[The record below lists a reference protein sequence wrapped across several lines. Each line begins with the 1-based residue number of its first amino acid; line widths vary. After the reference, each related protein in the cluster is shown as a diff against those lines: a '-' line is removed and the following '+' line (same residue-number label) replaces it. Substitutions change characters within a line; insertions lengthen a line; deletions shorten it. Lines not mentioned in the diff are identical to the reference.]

1 MHQLK
6 TLYQHILDNGN
17 VRGDRTGTGT
27 IGVFGYMNRYNLQ
40 EGFPLATTKK
50 VFVRGIIE
58 ELRWFLRGS
67 TSNLEL
73 AELDVKIWNEWA
85 LAEDV
90 YEARPV
96 TIEDVISMLC
106 ERNSCTR
113 EQAQSELRLH
123 LAKIDPLEPFGTL
136 AEAQAEYFG
145 FPKTIQVLKGK
156 AGDLGPIYGKQW
168 RSWPTADGRTIDQ
181 ISEIIEALKKNPFSR
196 RHLVVAWNPADLPDE
211 SVSPQQ
217 NVLNGKMALAPCHCL
232 FQFYSR
238 PIDPATRADIAST
251 TIPGYSEM
259 TRDEA
264 ITALESVPKFYLDCL
279 LYQRSCDA
287 ALGLPFN
294 IASYALLTMMMAQQV
309 DMLPGEFI
317 HGFGDLH
324 IYRNHVEGIKEQLKR
339 TPCKLPTMQI
349 KRKPDS
355 IFDYNTEDFEL
366 LDYDC
371 HPAIKF
377 EISV

>member
-6 TLYQHILDNGN
+6 VLYQHILDHGN

-27 IGVFGYMNRYNLQ
+27 IGVFGYMNRYDLQ
-40 EGFPLATTKK
+40 EGFPLCTTKK
-50 VFVRGIIE
+50 TFVRGIFE
-58 ELRWFLRGS
+58 ELLWFLRGS

-73 AELDVKIWNEWA
+73 TEVGVKIWNEWA
-85 LAEDV
+85 LETDV
-90 YEARPV
+90 YEDRPV
-96 TIEDVISMLC
+96 TIEDVVSMLC
-106 ERNSCTR
+106 AREGCTR
-113 EQAQSELRLH
+113 EQAQSQLRLH
-123 LAKIDPLEPFGTL
+123 LAKIESLEPFGTL

-145 FPKTIQVLKGK
+145 FPKTVQVLKGS

-168 RSWPTADGRTIDQ
+168 RSWPTPDGRTIDQ
-181 ISEIIEALKKNPFSR
+181 ISEIVEGLRKNPYSR

-232 FQFYSR
+232 FQFYAR
-238 PIDPATRADIAST
+238 PIDSATRADIAST
-251 TIPGYSEM
+251 TIPGYAEM
-259 TRDEA
+259 SPEDTEA
-264 ITALESVPKFYLDCL
+264 ALATVPKFYLDCL

-294 IASYALLTMMMAQQV
+294 IASYALLNTMMAQQV
-309 DMLPGEFI
+309 GMLPGEFI

-324 IYRNHVEGIKEQLKR
+324 IYRNHLDGIKEQLKR
-339 TPCKLPTMQI
+339 TPCKLPTLRI
-349 KRKPDS
+349 KRVPES
-355 IFDYNTEDFEL
+355 IFDYKIEDFEL
-366 LDYDC
+366 LDYEC